1 MIQSIKLIIILISL
15 CLSVSVAGQQKA
27 PTESQCKEMVAGMLQ
42 AMKSAPMKTD
52 RDKQSAREVIEK
64 AEKIVKDNRARG
76 LSECE
81 SWAAIGKIVKDNRA
95 RGVSECESWAAI
107 GKLVTTQ

>member
-1 MIQSIKLIIILISL
+1 MIDATRFFAILTILIFSGL
-15 CLSVSVAGQQKA
+15 VMAQQKA
-27 PTESQCKEMVAGMLQ
+27 PTESQCKDMVTGMLQ

-52 RDKQSAREVIEK
+52 RDKKGAQEITDR

-76 LSECE
+76 M
-81 SWAAIGKIVKDNRA
+81 
-95 RGVSECESWAAI
+95 SECESWAAI

>member
-1 MIQSIKLIIILISL
+1 MIQSTKLIIILISL

-27 PTESQCKEMVAGMLQ
+27 PTESQCKEMVAGMLE
-42 AMKSAPMKTD
+42 AMKFAPMKTD

-76 LSECE
+76 
-81 SWAAIGKIVKDNRA
+81 
-95 RGVSECESWAAI
+95 VSECESWAAI